1 MKKTNYSYL
10 VLFVLLIL
18 VPLLAL
24 PSFASTATQLEWQL
38 VFLSDKPGCSNYHYS
53 TTIKYAEITEGYL
66 GMYGVDNLKHPHM
79 CVSDSKYFEK
89 YTKPDSLDLLILVY
103 DRDLGERELH
113 ANRMG
118 GFYTHLGED
127 QLKNHVI
134 VFCDCSN
141 FYFSNPEWI
150 LSHELSHFI
159 LYYKGYNLDTIEKLV
174 HQYDE
179 RYDYCLSEISEPSCV
194 NSRVELRADST
205 AHNWSVI
212 PLYSPAI
219 NNIADPANQEKQ
231 GTLFFADSQIGLKE
245 TFLNKIISKKWSQEK
260 FNMLLSRASDSSG
273 VKADYS
279 VKAIDDVDGI
289 LRPNCSP
296 SSGSLFH
303 IGETTVTCSATDNF
317 GNSDRKSFLITVN
330 SSDVVI
336 LSWVKDVAGFWCGD
350 EIDNASFIEAI
361 QYLINN
367 DVIMV
372 PATTSSGSGAQ
383 EIPNW
388 IKSNT
393 CWWSQGLITNSDFA
407 LVLQYFIG

>member
-1 MKKTNYSYL
+1 MKKINYSYL

-38 VFLSDKPGCSNYHYS
+38 VFLSDKPACANYHYS
-53 TTIKYAEITEGYL
+53 TTTKYAEIAEEYL
-66 GMYGVDNLKHPHM
+66 RMYGVDNLKHPPM
-79 CVSDSKYFEK
+79 CISDSKYFEK
-89 YTKPDSLDLLILVY
+89 YTMPDSLNLLILVY

-150 LSHELSHFI
+150 LSHEISHFI
-159 LYYKGYNLDTIEKLV
+159 LYYKGYSLDTTDKLV

-179 RYDYCLSEISEPSCV
+179 RYDYCMSEIYELSCV
-194 NSRVELRADST
+194 NSRVKLRTDST
-205 AHNWSVI
+205 ATNWSVI
-212 PLYSPAI
+212 PLYSPAV
-219 NNIADPANQEKQ
+219 NNIADPSNQEKQ

-245 TFLNKIISKKWSQEK
+245 TLLNKIISKKWSQEK
-260 FNMLLSRASDSSG
+260 FNMLLSRAFDSSG
-273 VKADYS
+273 ARADY
-279 VKAIDDVDGI
+279 
-289 LRPNCSP
+289 
-296 SSGSLFH
+296 
-303 IGETTVTCSATDNF
+303 
-317 GNSDRKSFLITVN
+317 SDRKSFLTTVN
-330 SSDVVI
+330 FSDVVI
-336 LSWVKDVAGFWCGD
+336 PSWVKDVAGFWCGD

-372 PATTSSGSGAQ
+372 SATTPSGSGAQ

-388 IKSNT
+388 IKNNT
-393 CWWSQGLITNSDFA
+393 CWWSQGLITNSVFA
-407 LVLQYFIG
+407 SGLQYFIG

>member
-1 MKKTNYSYL
+1 MKQTNCSYFAL
-10 VLFVLLIL
+10 IALLLL

-24 PSFASTATQLEWQL
+24 PSFASTETQLEWQL

-53 TTIKYAEITEGYL
+53 TTLKYAEITEGYL
-66 GMYGVDNLKHPHM
+66 GMYGVDNFKHPHM
-79 CVSDSKYFEK
+79 CVPDAKYFEK
-89 YTKPDSLDLLILVY
+89 YTMPDSLDLLILVY

-113 ANRMG
+113 ANGMG
-118 GFYTHLGED
+118 GFYSHLGED

-159 LYYKGYNLDTIEKLV
+159 LYYKGYNLDTIDKFV

-179 RYDYCLSEISEPSCV
+179 RYDYCMDEIYEPSCV
-194 NSRVELRADST
+194 NSRVKLRAG
-205 AHNWSVI
+205 ANNWSVI

-231 GTLFFADSQIGLKE
+231 GTLFFADSQIGVNE

-260 FNMLLSRASDSSG
+260 FNMLLSRAFDYSG
-273 VKADYS
+273 TRADYY
-279 VKAIDDVDGI
+279 VKAIDD
-289 LRPNCSP
+289 NS
-296 SSGSLFH
+296 
-303 IGETTVTCSATDNF
+303 
-317 GNSDRKSFLITVN
+317 GNSDGKSFLTTVN
-330 SSDVVI
+330 FSDVVI
-336 LSWVKDVAGFWCGD
+336 PSWVKDVAGFWCGD
-350 EIDNASFIEAI
+350 EIDNASFIETI

-372 PATTSSGSGAQ
+372 PATPSSGSDSQ

-393 CWWSQGLITNSDFA
+393 CWWSQGLITNSVFA
-407 LVLQYFIG
+407 SGLEYFIG

>member
-1 MKKTNYSYL
+1 VKKTNCSYFTL
-10 VLFVLLIL
+10 IALLLL
-18 VPLLAL
+18 VPLLVL
-24 PSFASTATQLEWQL
+24 QSFASTETQLEWQL
-38 VFLSDKPGCSNYHYS
+38 VFISDKPACANYHYS
-53 TTIKYAEITEGYL
+53 TTIKYAEITEEYL
-66 GMYGVDNLKHPHM
+66 GMYGVDNLKRPHV

-89 YTKPDSLDLLILVY
+89 YTMPDSLDLLILVY

-118 GFYTHLGED
+118 GLYTHLGED

-134 VFCDCSN
+134 IFCDCSN

-179 RYDYCLSEISEPSCV
+179 RYDYCMSEIYEPSCV
-194 NSRVELRADST
+194 NSRIKLRTDST
-205 AHNWSVI
+205 AYGWSVL

-231 GTLFFADSQIGLKE
+231 GTLFFADSKIGLKE

-260 FNMLLSRASDSSG
+260 FDVLLSRASDSSG
-273 VKADYS
+273 AMADYS
-279 VKAIDDVDGI
+279 K
-289 LRPNCSP
+289 
-296 SSGSLFH
+296 
-303 IGETTVTCSATDNF
+303 ATDNS
-317 GNSDRKSFLITVN
+317 GNSDRKLFLATAN
-330 SSDVVI
+330 FSDVVI
-336 LSWVKDVAGFWCGD
+336 PSWVKDLAGSWCGG
-350 EIDNASFIEAI
+350 EIDNASFIGAI

-367 DVIMV
+367 DMIIV
-372 PATTSSGSGAQ
+372 PVTTSSGSGPQ

-393 CWWSQGLITNSDFA
+393 WWEGST
-407 LVLQYFIG
+407 

>member
-1 MKKTNYSYL
+1 MKKTNCSYFAL
-10 VLFVLLIL
+10 IALLLL
-18 VPLLAL
+18 VPLLVL
-24 PSFASTATQLEWQL
+24 QSFASTETQLEWQL
-38 VFLSDKPGCSNYHYS
+38 VFVSDKPACANYHYS
-53 TTIKYAEITEGYL
+53 TTIKYAEITEEYL

-89 YTKPDSLDLLILVY
+89 YTMPDSLDLLILVY

-118 GFYTHLGED
+118 GFYSHLGED

-134 VFCDCSN
+134 IFCDCSN

-159 LYYKGYNLDTIEKLV
+159 LYYKGYNLDTIENLV

-179 RYDYCLSEISEPSCV
+179 RYDYCMSEIYESSCV
-194 NSRVELRADST
+194 NSRIKLKTDST
-205 AHNWSVI
+205 AYGWSVV

-219 NNIADPANQEKQ
+219 NNIADPVMKQ

-260 FNMLLSRASDSSG
+260 FDVLLSRASDSSG
-273 VKADYS
+273 AMADYS
-279 VKAIDDVDGI
+279 
-289 LRPNCSP
+289 
-296 SSGSLFH
+296 
-303 IGETTVTCSATDNF
+303 
-317 GNSDRKSFLITVN
+317 GNSDRKLFFATAN
-330 SSDVVI
+330 FSDVVI
-336 LSWVKDVAGFWCGD
+336 PSWVKDLAESWCND
-350 EIDNASFIEAI
+350 EIDNASFIGAI

-367 DVIMV
+367 DMIMV
-372 PATTSSGSGAQ
+372 PVTTSSGSGAQ

-393 CWWSQGLITNSDFA
+393 CWWSQGLITNSIFA
-407 LVLQYFIG
+407 SGLQYFIG